1 MSAAPLDPVYLIG
14 GTDRP
19 KVELAIRRLR
29 ARVRG
34 EDGSIEE
41 FAARRGDDDGE
52 GHSGEEATGACNA
65 LGLFGGTRLLVVQN
79 AEVWGDDKK
88 AAADL
93 DALAAYLPAP
103 APDAVLALL
112 TTDEVP
118 AGRLRALAEAAGSVL
133 AYDLPGREGQREW
146 LRKQAARAGAELD
159 GSALTRLL
167 ELAGDDMQALA
178 SEVEKLGLWSHG
190 ETITAERVDELCVL
204 SADTPPWDLTDALGD
219 RRPAEAL
226 RVLGRLLDGP
236 DGDVP
241 RWLPSIARH
250 LRQLAVAQHVAR
262 ARRRPQGHRARARAA
277 QRVRGPQAL
286 APVVAL
292 DAGAAL
298 GRDRAHRVGG
308 ARDARRR
315 RAARPLRARA
325 RARRG
330 RRPRSLTRR
339 KRS

>member
-14 GTDRP
+14 GSDRP

-29 ARVRG
+29 ARVRC
-34 EDGSIEE
+34 EDGSVEE
-41 FAARRGDDDGE
+41 FSARQRDDDGE
-52 GHSGEEATGACNA
+52 GMSGEEAAAACNA
-65 LGLFGGTRLLVVQN
+65 LGLFGGTRLLVVQK

-88 AAADL
+88 AAGDV

-112 TTDEVP
+112 TSGEVP
-118 AGRLRALAEAAGSVL
+118 AGRLRTLVEEAGSVL

-146 LRKQAARAGAELD
+146 LRKQAARAGADLD

-178 SEVEKLGLWSHG
+178 SEVEKLGLWSNG

-219 RRPAEAL
+219 RRPADAL

-250 LRQLAVAQHVAR
+250 LRQLAVAQHISERGGGPKDIARELGLRSEFVAR
-262 ARRRPQGHRARARAA
+262 KLLRQSARWTPEQLSAA
-277 QRVRGPQAL
+277 IVRVASVERETRGEGVL
-286 APVVAL
+286 
-292 DAGAAL
+292 
-298 GRDRAHRVGG
+298 RDRFALERALTEAAGP
-308 ARDARRR
+308 AR
-315 RAARPLRARA
+315 
-325 RARRG
+325 
-330 RRPRSLTRR
+330 
-339 KRS
+339 